1 MKIYYLLYILLI
13 KIIISIDL
21 SFLDLSDSINEQLE
35 SNYILL
41 KSIIQAYLSSNYSLI
56 DNLSLSK
63 QCLSKLNNTYYKT
76 KNLYDD
82 NVEKNRNDTKI
93 SLYYYQKLFAYSSK
107 NKNDFGIPE
116 MCDNID
122 EKESKFLNLKEKL
135 IYILVSIEIE
145 ESYYDLLMN
154 NNSNLYNS
162 LLGLCI
168 VEGCNDDD
176 YIKLINNIIN
186 YINNNNNNVKIS
198 IYYMNNK
205 LKEKIYF
212 KILKLL
218 PFIFIIF
225 HIIFVMFNKLPL
237 YLFNYILCIFCC
249 KCKKEQKKG
258 NMKIKRILSKDKG
271 QLVPKDANITLNNIS
286 TSAINFNID
295 KIELINLLYNI
306 DKNFE
311 ALMEYNKQ
319 NEYFNDI
326 GLTYI
331 NGIKGISMIFFL
343 FGNVY
348 IALYNSPILEINS
361 IVFYNNLKSLRYF
374 IFYFGIKYAPK
385 LLICCSGFTLFYKFT
400 CFLDDNVES
409 EKEIKK
415 QREETIKN
423 EDSNDNE
430 DNSKNN
436 KRKKSTGY
444 KLFNFNSLV
453 SIKYLFIFFGYQLHK
468 YILYLLSISF
478 FLFSFYEVL
487 SFFNGKGPLLNYFHD
502 KIIEPS
508 YRIQNIFFL
517 LFGFQGYLLPFLRID
532 KNNILNYFN
541 IVYQEIFYFI
551 ISTIILFVGYKKN
564 LKIDKFFRITIL
576 LLFIGRLLFYFISGF
591 INIRNY
597 FSFQSF
603 GQFYTSIIYNYI
615 YYLIGIYFGMFNYII
630 QKRYSYMDC
639 IKNKKNYL
647 INCVKII
654 EIIKKRKKYPYI
666 LNVIFILILFLNTF
680 SQQILIYIFELITN
694 NSMKESITSYNKSIF
709 VELFM
714 IVDTDIV
721 ILGINIIS
729 LLLYLK
735 GNNII
740 NNFINHNFW
749 SILSKFY
756 FSYILFINP
765 VILYVVYMAESK
777 IKFDINNCLLYSFIC
792 GILVFTITCFIFIV
806 FELPYKK
813 PIRYLFKLSK
823 KAINDE
829 RFNNIENTFSYN
841 QIENQGELMEDSNS
855 DEDDYVEDEED
866 EDDFEN

>member
-1 MKIYYLLYILLI
+1 MQIYYLLYILLI
-13 KIIISIDL
+13 KIIISID
-21 SFLDLSDSINEQLE
+21 SDSIKEQLE
-35 SNYILL
+35 SNILL
-41 KSIIQAYLSSNYSLI
+41 KSIIQSYLSSNYSII
-56 DNLSLSK
+56 DNLSLSE
-63 QCLSKLNNTYYKT
+63 QCISKLNNTYYIT

-93 SLYYYQKLFAYSSK
+93 SLYYYNKLFAYSSK
-107 NKNDFGIPE
+107 NKNDFGVPE
-116 MCDNID
+116 MCDIIN
-122 EKESKFLNLKEKL
+122 EKDSKFISLKEEL
-135 IYILVSIEIE
+135 MYILVSIENE
-145 ESYYDLLMN
+145 ESYYDILTN
-154 NNSNLYNS
+154 NNSNLYNN
-162 LLGLCI
+162 LIGLCI
-168 VEGCNDDD
+168 VKGCEADD

-186 YINNNNNNVKIS
+186 YINNSQNNKNGEIS
-198 IYYMNNK
+198 IYYKNNY
-205 LKEKIYF
+205 LNEKFYF
-212 KILKLL
+212 KIVKLIPL
-218 PFIFIIF
+218 IFISF
-225 HIIFVMFNKLPL
+225 HLIFVIFNKLPL
-237 YLFNYILCIFCC
+237 YLYNFILCIFCC
-249 KCKKEQKKG
+249 KCKKEEKKG
-258 NMKIKRILSKDKG
+258 NIKIKRILSKDKG
-271 QLVPKDANITLNNIS
+271 QLVPKDANNSLNNIS
-286 TSAINFNID
+286 TSSINSNID
-295 KIELINLLYNI
+295 KIELVNLLYNI

-348 IALYNSPILEINS
+348 IALYNSPLLEINS
-361 IVFYNNLKSLRYF
+361 NILYNNLKSIRYF
-374 IFYFGIKYAPK
+374 VFYFGIKYAPK
-385 LLICCSGFTLFYKFT
+385 LLICCSGFTLFYKFN

-415 QREETIKN
+415 QREEINKN

-430 DNSKNN
+430 DKNKSN
-436 KRKKSTGY
+436 KRKKSTG
-444 KLFNFNSLV
+444 FNFNSLV

-478 FLFSFYEVL
+478 FLFSFYEVI
-487 SFFNGKGPLLNYFHD
+487 SFFHGEGPILNYFQ
-502 KIIEPS
+502 KNIVEPS
-508 YRIQNIFFL
+508 YKIQNIFFL
-517 LFGFQGYLLPFLRID
+517 LFGFQGYLLPFIRND

-576 LLFIGRLLFYFISGF
+576 ILFIGRLLFYFISGF

-597 FSFQSF
+597 FSFQSY

-630 QKRYSYMDC
+630 QKRYLYMEC
-639 IKNKKNYL
+639 IKNKKSYL

-654 EIIKKRKKYPYI
+654 EIIKKRKKYPYFLGI
-666 LNVIFILILFLNTF
+666 IFILILFLNTF
-680 SQQILIYIFELITN
+680 SQQILLYIFGLTN
-694 NSMKESITSYNKSIF
+694 NSMKESMISYNKSIY

-729 LLLYLK
+729 LILYLK

-756 FSYILFINP
+756 FSYILLINP
-765 VILYVVYMAESK
+765 IILYVVYISESK
-777 IKFDINNCLLYSFIC
+777 IKFDINNCFLYTFIC
-792 GILVFTITCFIFIV
+792 GILVFALTCFIFIV

-823 KAINDE
+823 KVINDE
-829 RFNNIENTFSYN
+829 RFNNIENTFNYN
-841 QIENQGELMEDSNS
+841 QIENQGELIEDSNS
-855 DEDDYVEDEED
+855 DEDDDVDDDED